1 MTTTTLQ
8 VRSWTR
14 TGGHHCYYIAGV
26 GPERAVELAH
36 AADAAVCC
44 QHVDY
49 YSVHD
54 DTHAD
59 YDDPPLLIADYQG
72 RPALTIR
79 TDDWAPS
86 CGRKRCAAV
95 GACSCDVGQPADPWG
110 LS

>member
-14 TGGHHCYYIAGV
+14 TGGHHCYDFAGV
-26 GPERAVELAH
+26 GPVRAVDLAH

-54 DTHAD
+54 DTHAA

-72 RPALTIR
+72 RPALTVR
-79 TDDWAPS
+79 VTR
-86 CGRKRCAAV
+86 RKTGPAVTAAV
-95 GACSCDVGQPADPWG
+95 PIQALSARSGQGRGGSA
-110 LS
+110 

>member
-26 GPERAVELAH
+26 GPVRAVELAH

-49 YSVHD
+49 YSVHE
-54 DTHAD
+54 DTHAA

-79 TDDWAPS
+79 TDDWAVRGLLTAPVRVMR
-86 CGRKRCAAV
+86 RKTGPR
-95 GACSCDVGQPADPWG
+95 
-110 LS
+110 